1 MGLTWCSRQ
10 CLGPPATS
18 VACLWH
24 VSVAGGARCGGCA
37 AAGASECFNGLLVA
51 KGHLA
56 GSDGDVRGADLTI
69 QLGARLG
76 RDTRALVDEG
86 GGAVGRQLTA
96 AQRHGGVLEP
106 LDQTLKTVLRHS
118 GWEC

>member
-1 MGLTWCSRQ
+1 M
-10 CLGPPATS
+10 
-18 VACLWH
+18 
-24 VSVAGGARCGGCA
+24 
-37 AAGASECFNGLLVA
+37 A
-51 KGHLA
+51 KGHLPR
-56 GSDGDVRGADLTI
+56 GDGHVGGTNLTI

-76 RDTRALVDEG
+76 RDARALVDEG
-86 GGAVGRQLTA
+86 GGAIGWELTA